1 MKSSLLAQIA
11 LPGLLPG
18 LGRIMHSANETEQ
31 PQRHVVD

>member
-31 PQRHVVD
+31 PQRHEVD